1 MHIVWPLRAVIAGAA
16 GTAVLTLS
24 YEAERRLLHSTRAL
38 DYDDSLVPG
47 RIVAGILH
55 LGNLTDEQDAAL
67 GMALRR
73 GYGSL
78 FGLWHGALRRAVPE
92 PWATVVFGG
101 TLMTATFTAFPLLG
115 RTPPPWEWPPEVM
128 LTALATHAAYA
139 ATVGWVDDALSS
151 GRPAALESS

>member
-1 MHIVWPLRAVIAGAA
+1 MHLAWPLRAVVAGAA

-38 DYDDSLVPG
+38 DCDDSLVPG

-55 LGNLTDEQDAAL
+55 LDNVTDTDRAML

-78 FGLWHGALRRAVPE
+78 FGLWHGVLRQAAPE
-92 PWATVVFGG
+92 PLAAGLFGAT
-101 TLMTATFTAFPLLG
+101 LLTATFTAFPLLG
-115 RTPPPWEWPPEVM
+115 KTPPPWEWPRDVL
-128 LTALATHAAYA
+128 LTALGTHLAYA
-139 ATVGWVDDALSS
+139 VTVAWVDDVLSS
-151 GRPAALESS
+151 PRSDSF

>member
-24 YEAERRLLHSTRAL
+24 YEAERRILHSTKAL

-55 LGNLTDEQDAAL
+55 LDNLTDTDNAKL

-78 FGLWHGALRRAVPE
+78 FGLWHGALRQAVPE
-92 PWATVVFGG
+92 PLAAAVFGT
-101 TLMTATFTAFPLLG
+101 TLMTATFVAFPVLG
-115 RTPPPWEWPPEVM
+115 KTPPPWEWPRDVL
-128 LTALATHAAYA
+128 LTAFGTHVAYA
-139 ATVGWVDDALSS
+139 ATVAWVDDVLSAD
-151 GRPAALESS
+151 RPDSF

>member
-1 MHIVWPLRAVIAGAA
+1 MHLVWPLRAVVAGAA

-55 LGNLTDEQDAAL
+55 LDNVTDTDQAKL
-67 GMALRR
+67 GIALRR

-78 FGLWHGALRRAVPE
+78 FGLWHGVLRQAAGE
-92 PWATVVFGG
+92 PWAAALFAT
-101 TLMTATFTAFPLLG
+101 TLLTATFTAFPLLG
-115 RTPPPWEWPPEVM
+115 KTPPPWEWPRDVL
-128 LTALATHAAYA
+128 LTALGTHVAYA
-139 ATVGWVDDALSS
+139 VAVAGIDDVLSAS
-151 GRPAALESS
+151 RPDPF